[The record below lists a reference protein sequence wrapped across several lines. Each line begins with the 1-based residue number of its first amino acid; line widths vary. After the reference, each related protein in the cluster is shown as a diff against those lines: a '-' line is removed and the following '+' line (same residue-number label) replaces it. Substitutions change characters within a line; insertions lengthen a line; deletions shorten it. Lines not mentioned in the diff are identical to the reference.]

1 MTDRAERAVRNLI
14 ESWSDRD
21 QADVGAFLS
30 DDAVFHNGPRGIYH
44 GRDTVRALFQRNL
57 ATPTWFGVDIHKVVS
72 DGHTVMVERTDKMVL
87 DGKQIGMELVGVF
100 DVDDEGRITRWREY
114 YDFQSFQEDL
124 AAAGIAT
131 RAPTERFDGDLL

>member
-1 MTDRAERAVRNLI
+1 
-14 ESWSDRD
+14 
-21 QADVGAFLS
+21 
-30 DDAVFHNGPRGIYH
+30 
-44 GRDTVRALFQRNL
+44 
-57 ATPTWFGVDIHKVVS
+57 
-72 DGHTVMVERTDKMVL
+72 
-87 DGKQIGMELVGVF
+87 MELVGVF

>member
-1 MTDRAERAVRNLI
+1 MTDRAEQAVRNLI

-30 DDAVFHNGPRGIYH
+30 EDAVFHNGPRGSYH
-44 GRDTVRALFQRNL
+44 GRDTVTALFKRNL
-57 ATPTWFGVDIHKVVS
+57 ALPSWFGVDIHRIVS

-87 DGKQIGMELVGVF
+87 DGTSIGMELVGVF

-114 YDFQSFQEDL
+114 YDFRSFQEEL
-124 AAAGIAT
+124 AAAGIAS
-131 RAPTERFDGDLL
+131 REPEVRFEGDLL